1 MSSDGTYSGRGSRRA
16 DRDAPAVRR
25 ASAGAAAGILIVT
38 ALLGFGGGALF
49 GNASGGAD
57 PQTPAA
63 VGTEGAGD
71 TAESPETTPSENADQ
86 NGDEAG
92 AFELTIESPKDGGT
106 ARAGTGGDNPGE
118 DIEFT
123 IATNPAMSG
132 LLVELQRS
140 LDGGA
145 TWEPFGADGQVYTLG
160 PDGSHTTSVWSGRVG
175 ENQLRVVHVD
185 DNGNEIASDPI
196 AVELVAGD
204 GDGEGED
211 DDD

>member
-1 MSSDGTYSGRGSRRA
+1 MSSDGTFSGRSSRRA
-16 DRDAPAVRR
+16 DREAPAAKR
-25 ASAGAAAGILIVT
+25 ASAGAAAAILIVT
-38 ALLGFGGGALF
+38 AILGFGGGALL
-49 GNASGGAD
+49 GNANGSED

-63 VGTEGAGD
+63 ASTEGTGD
-71 TAESPETTPSENADQ
+71 TAESPDTTPSEDGEQ
-86 NGDEAG
+86 DGDEAG
-92 AFELTIESPKDGGT
+92 ALEITLESPKDGGT

-140 LDGGA
+140 LDGGT

-175 ENQLRVVHVD
+175 ENQLRVVHTD
-185 DNGNEIASDPI
+185 DDGNEIASDPVT
-196 AVELVAGD
+196 VELVAA
-204 GDGEGED
+204 D
-211 DDD
+211 DDDE

>member
-16 DRDAPAVRR
+16 DRDVPTAKR
-25 ASAGAAAGILIVT
+25 ASAGAAVAILIVT
-38 ALLGFGGGALF
+38 AILGFGGGALF
-49 GNASGGAD
+49 GNASGGED

-63 VGTEGAGD
+63 AGSEGTGD
-71 TAESPETTPSENADQ
+71 TAESADTTPSEDAD
-86 NGDEAG
+86 GDEAG
-92 AFELTIESPKDGGT
+92 EFEITLESPKNGGS

-145 TWEPFGADGQVYTLG
+145 TWEPFGTDGQVYTLG
-160 PDGSHTTSVWSGRVG
+160 PDGTHTTSVWSGRVG
-175 ENQLRVVHVD
+175 ENQLRVVHMD
-185 DNGNEIASDPI
+185 DSGNEIASDPI
-196 AVELVAGD
+196 IVELVAADGD
-204 GDGEGED
+204 GDD
-211 DDD
+211 D

>member
-1 MSSDGTYSGRGSRRA
+1 MSNGSTFSGRSSRRA
-16 DRDAPAVRR
+16 DREAPVTSR
-25 ASAGAAAGILIVT
+25 ASAGAATAILIFT
-38 ALLGFGGGALF
+38 AILGFGGGALL
-49 GNASGGAD
+49 GNASGGEG

-63 VGTEGAGD
+63 ASTEG
-71 TAESPETTPSENADQ
+71 TAETAETPDTTPSEAEQ
-86 NGDEAG
+86 GDDAG
-92 AFELTIESPKDGGT
+92 AFELTLQSPKDGGS

-145 TWEPFGADGQVYTLG
+145 TWEPFGSDGQVYTLG

-175 ENQLRVVHVD
+175 ENQLRVIHVD
-185 DNGNEIASDPI
+185 DDGNEIASDPI
-196 AVELVAGD
+196 IVELVAAD
-204 GDGEGED
+204 GD